1 MAMATAAAMGS
12 TALASPVQLQS
23 ASVARSAAACPGLAS
38 RSSVAFSGFNGAIL
52 KVNNAVGRIAFSNS
66 SRLSVKAAMEVDI
79 SKIVPQADRVLI
91 RLEALESKSAG
102 GVLLPSA
109 AVKYDRY
116 LQGEIIAA
124 GSEVTEVEKG
134 QKVVLLAFVCLYSW
148 STFGSQCIQ
157 KFVFETQFSGL
168 FMLLLMLCR
177 YGICYELLNSFILLG
192 PSLRG

>member
-91 RLEALESKSAG
+91 RLEALESVSHVSHSHLLCQSHSSITIFRLKEM
-102 GVLLPSA
+102 LLPW
-109 AVKYDRY
+109 
-116 LQGEIIAA
+116 
-124 GSEVTEVEKG
+124 
-134 QKVVLLAFVCLYSW
+134 VVAS
-148 STFGSQCIQ
+148 
-157 KFVFETQFSGL
+157 
-168 FMLLLMLCR
+168 
-177 YGICYELLNSFILLG
+177 
-192 PSLRG
+192 

>member
-116 LQGEIIAA
+116 LQGEVFFGKNPQIKCIYVFF
-124 GSEVTEVEKG
+124 SET
-134 QKVVLLAFVCLYSW
+134 
-148 STFGSQCIQ
+148 
-157 KFVFETQFSGL
+157 GL
-168 FMLLLMLCR
+168 
-177 YGICYELLNSFILLG
+177 GNNSENPRSAYNLFTYL
-192 PSLRG
+192 